1 MLPLYQH
8 IGYFTCTIK
17 VNGTN
22 SFTFPWICAL
32 ESYFSSSSSKI
43 PHYTTDQKENS
54 QTQSNHTY
62 IEFKKMCSLT
72 QISADRKLI

>member
-43 PHYTTDQKENS
+43 PHYTTDQKEKVSING
-54 QTQSNHTY
+54 TVKRNLTTR
-62 IEFKKMCSLT
+62 ILNLKKCVH
-72 QISADRKLI
+72 